1 MTTLAPLFNRDFL
14 CMNFCFFYRVIV
26 ASAPLL
32 EFALPYAKGELL
44 DYYKQHLAEE
54 TGHDEM
60 MKDDLRRL
68 GVADIP
74 HFHRAAQLA
83 GSQYY
88 LIAHDDPAL
97 LLGYM
102 HALEKNLPPVE
113 FVDELS
119 RYHGTELT
127 ALRHHA
133 VHDIQH
139 KADLESL
146 IARMPDRLQRRI
158 SWNEDAVDKFM
169 GEGW

>member
-1 MTTLAPLFNRDFL
+1 MILAPLLNRAFL
-14 CMNFCFFYRVIV
+14 CQNFSFFYRVIL
-26 ASAPLL
+26 ASTPLL
-32 EFALPYAKGELL
+32 AFAIPRAKGELRE
-44 DYYKQHLAEE
+44 YYKQHLAEE
-54 TGHDEM
+54 LGHDEM
-60 MKDDLRRL
+60 MRDDLRRL
-68 GVADIP
+68 GVAEIP

-88 LIAHDDPAL
+88 LIAHEHPAL

-119 RYHGTELT
+119 NFHGTELT

-146 IARMPDRLQRRI
+146 IAQQPDWLQKRI
-158 SWNEDAVDKFM
+158 AWNESAVDAFM
-169 GEGW
+169 LEPGW